1 MLIAF
6 DLAKDAINKRKHKI
20 SLARAE
26 HFDFDAAI
34 YAVDDREAYGETRYR
49 ALSFLD
55 ARLYSLVFVL
65 DGDNI
70 RAISLRKA
78 TKYEEKEYKAGR

>member
-1 MLIAF
+1 MSITF
-6 DLAKDAINKRKHKI
+6 DPAKDAINKKKHKI
-20 SLARAE
+20 SLERAE
-26 HFDFDAAI
+26 HFDFGAALFT
-34 YAVDDREAYGETRYR
+34 VDDREDYGEVRYR

-55 ARLYSLVFVL
+55 ARLYSLVFVVE
-65 DGDNI
+65 GENI